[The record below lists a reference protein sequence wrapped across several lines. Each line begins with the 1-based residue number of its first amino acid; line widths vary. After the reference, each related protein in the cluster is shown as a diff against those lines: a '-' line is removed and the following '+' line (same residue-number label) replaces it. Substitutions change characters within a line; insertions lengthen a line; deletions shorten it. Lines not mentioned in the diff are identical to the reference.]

1 MSNGTDLDALRDALI
16 DRLESLAASLL
27 GAPSIRKSRTWRWGS
42 KGSLAVEMT
51 GRKRGQWFSHEAG
64 EGGGPFQLIQHARRC
79 RFAEAV
85 DWARDFCGMAGDE
98 GQQRDD
104 ADRRQREQE
113 RARKQAEAGAEQ
125 AADEAKR
132 TAHAKRLWNESTP
145 IGGTVAEQYL
155 VETRCI
161 PRPAGGWP
169 DAVRFHAPSRA
180 LIVAATHDDDAVQA
194 VQRVR
199 LTADGRKAEGSA
211 ERPTKQTSGALTS
224 GAVVRLPP
232 VKPPHDAAVSTEPV
246 LIAEGPETGL
256 SVWVASGHET
266 LIALG
271 SFGQIAPPAG
281 RVVVVCR
288 DDDRAWSQADKT
300 LHTLAD
306 EWREAGVDVRVA
318 SPWATRRGDKSDF
331 NDVLQSDGV
340 DAVRAR
346 IAAALQPQEQAPR
359 RLPAFYDAPAEP
371 RETALARQNATISS
385 TISGGAHRA
394 SLVKAIRVARKDA
407 IDACAEWKELS
418 PADKGKITRR
428 AVKAVLAS
436 AGIKRLPSAQRV
448 LTTGAQ
454 GTGKTTTAIK
464 DVAAIRGDVAVRAV
478 MPALAKA
485 EEFAAAYREVM
496 QPDSLPVMV
505 VRGRNAKSPADP
517 RERMCGRHKA
527 VKAAAEKGVNVRK
540 TICASCPLRPIQLI
554 QKGCGYL
561 RQEQRIDAM
570 GERGL
575 FVGSNSYLHLP
586 MPGPSAD
593 ILIVD
598 ESVTLGAVDPLDL
611 SPAALRDRVP
621 FRGGGLAD
629 AIAANATTNR
639 VLDALQAPRPVA
651 ALAEAGVTRDRIR
664 TAMKVAR
671 AAYEEP
677 AVEITGA
684 MPDQEIIEAVEAIP
698 DDVLGHVL
706 VVLAAVLRELDLGRD
721 TLTGIVFHPDREVK
735 IDGRK
740 ERMPRL
746 RVHRLRRLM
755 GITAQ
760 TTVLLMDGT
769 GNPYLNRALFG
780 DLEHVHTPVE
790 RDAHVTGTTGKT
802 YSRQSI
808 TGCNRHGVEI
818 PTKKAEAERLRQD
831 IATIASR
838 MAGPVL
844 VASTKPAAE
853 ALNDVLPRNVAEPVF
868 PSTTRA
874 AHYGAVR
881 GMNAWEHC
889 PSALIVGPQSVSV
902 EAVEDIARAF
912 MASDPAPFVSF
923 AASPPADWQWQTW
936 PYRATRGR
944 RMRDGTVQPVEVEV
958 HPDPRCQAVLEQVRE
973 AEILQ
978 TADRVRPV
986 FNRRTIVL
994 MNELVLDLTYD
1005 RVLTHAD
1012 LVAGGTRWERAW
1024 EASGILP
1031 LGAADLYRLHRQIFA
1046 SEAEAKEALKWQAR
1060 KWGVPQIR
1068 YYLDN
1073 APLFIY
1079 RREGQRGSA
1088 SRVLMNTV
1096 RHPDPRSA
1104 LESALGP
1111 LAAFEPRQPATA
1123 ATPQPEPTEAATP
1136 PPAPAAPCSAPPSP
1150 DAEPAEVPA
1159 ADDAIAAV
1167 RAGDAEPTAAPEQ
1180 PPETTTMS
1188 PAAVARLSDAENLAL
1203 RARLQGGAVAP
1214 DADLPAVEGGYGEML
1229 PPTAFLRPA
1238 SADAVMP
1245 PDLSIRLPGGL
1256 RVVARGIDRWAGLHI
1271 QAPPTRPARLFTL
1284 GDAPPWP
1291 PDLQDGPQ
1299 SVPTPAP
1306 PRLVPDVPTPAQRT
1320 RLAALSGRME
1330 AVRPPSLWGDE
1341 FDEMRIEAW
1350 RARVARARP
1359 ATPPPAEECA
1369 G

>member
-1 MSNGTDLDALRDALI
+1 MTYQRDPEELHALKAALI
-16 DRLESLAASLL
+16 ARAEEIGEDFL
-27 GAPSIRKSRTWRWGS
+27 GPRNKALSSSAEWRWGA
-42 KGSLAVEMT
+42 KGSAALKIQ
-51 GRKRGQWFSHEAG
+51 GSKRGAFYSHE
-64 EGGGPFQLIQHARRC
+64 GGSGGSMLDLIAFARGCSLAEAIRLGKA
-79 RFAEAV
+79 RVGFAEPDPASR
-85 DWARDFCGMAGDE
+85 A
-98 GQQRDD
+98 QDD
-104 ADRRQREQE
+104 TDRRQREQE
-113 RARKQAEAGAEQ
+113 RERKQAGADAEQ
-125 AADEAKR
+125 AADESRRIAY
-132 TAHAKRLWNESTP
+132 AKRLWNESTP
-145 IGGTVAEQYL
+145 IGGTVAEKYL

-169 DAVRFHAPSRA
+169 SAAVRFHAPSRA
-180 LIVAATHDDDAVQA
+180 LILAATDDDDAVQA

-199 LTADGRKAEGSA
+199 LTAEARKAEA
-211 ERPTKQTSGALTS
+211 TERAPTKQTHGLLTG
-224 GAVVRLPP
+224 GAVVRLTAE
-232 VKPPHDAAVSTEPV
+232 KLPHDAVVSTEPV
-246 LIAEGPETGL
+246 LVVEGPETGL
-256 SVWVASGHET
+256 SVWVATGRET
-266 LIALG
+266 WIALG
-271 SFGQIAPPAG
+271 FFGQVTPPAG
-281 RVVVVCR
+281 RVLVVCR
-288 DDDRAWSQADKT
+288 DDDQLWLSADRALRKR
-300 LHTLAD
+300 LG
-306 EWREAGVDVRVA
+306 EWRQAGVDVRVA
-318 SPWATRRGDKSDF
+318 SPWPTRRGDKSDF
-331 NDVLQSDGV
+331 NDLLQSDGV
-340 DAVRAR
+340 DAVAAR
-346 IAAALQPQEQAPR
+346 IAAALQPQEPAPR
-359 RLPAFYDAPAEP
+359 RLPAFYDAPTEP
-371 RETALARQNATISS
+371 RDVALARQNETISS
-385 TISGGAHRA
+385 TISCGAHRA
-394 SLVKAIRVARKDA
+394 SLVKAIRAARKDA
-407 IDACAEWKELS
+407 IDAYAEWKELS

-540 TICASCPLRPIQLI
+540 TICASCPLRPIHFV

-561 RQEQRIDAM
+561 QQEQRIDAM

-586 MPGPSAD
+586 MPGPPAD

-598 ESVTLGAVDPLDL
+598 ECVTLGAVDPLDL
-611 SPAALRDRVP
+611 SPGALRDPVP
-621 FRGGGLAD
+621 FRGSGLAD
-629 AIAANATTNR
+629 AIAANATINQ

-664 TAMKVAR
+664 AAMKVAR
-671 AAYEEP
+671 ATYEEP

-831 IATIASR
+831 IATIAGR

-912 MASDPAPFVSF
+912 MASDPEPFVSF

-994 MNELVLDLTYD
+994 MNEMVLDLTYD

-1012 LVAGGTRWERAW
+1012 LVAGGTWWERAW
-1024 EASGILP
+1024 AANGILP
-1031 LGAADLYRLHRQIFA
+1031 LGAADLYRLHPGLFG
-1046 SEAEAKEALKWQAR
+1046 SEAAAKEALRAESR
-1060 KWGVPQIR
+1060 KGVEFQIVS
-1068 YYLDN
+1068 YLGDHT
-1073 APLFIY
+1073 LFVY
-1079 RREGQRGSA
+1079 RRKGQRGSA
-1088 SRVLMNTV
+1088 SRVVMNTV
-1096 RHPDPRSA
+1096 RHANPRPA
-1104 LESALGP
+1104 LEAALGP
-1111 LAAFEPRQPATA
+1111 LALFESGQPATT
-1123 ATPQPEPTEAATP
+1123 ATPQPESAEASTS
-1136 PPAPAAPCSAPPSP
+1136 PPAPAAPCPAPTAPETP
-1150 DAEPAEVPA
+1150 
-1159 ADDAIAAV
+1159 AV
-1167 RAGDAEPTAAPEQ
+1167 RARGADMAAAPDSLT
-1180 PPETTTMS
+1180 ETTTMQ
-1188 PAAVARLSDAENLAL
+1188 PAAVARLSDAEKLAL
-1203 RARLQGGAVAP
+1203 RVRLQGDAAVP
-1214 DADLPAVEGGYGEML
+1214 DADLPVADGGYGEPLYPSRARIASMAR
-1229 PPTAFLRPA
+1229 TA
-1238 SADAVMP
+1238 SADTVMP
-1245 PDLSIRLPGGL
+1245 PDLSIRLPGNL
-1256 RVVARGIDRWAGLHI
+1256 RVVARGIDGWAGIHV

-1284 GDAPPWP
+1284 GDAPPPLRPVCLCSSAKPSPRVKGRCVRIPRESLPSSSSTVFP
-1291 PDLQDGPQ
+1291 PPK
-1299 SVPTPAP
+1299 P
-1306 PRLVPDVPTPAQRT
+1306 PRPDGGEGVRHRT
-1320 RLAALSGRME
+1320 GRIARFAARSGNM
-1330 AVRPPSLWGDE
+1330 
-1341 FDEMRIEAW
+1341 
-1350 RARVARARP
+1350 
-1359 ATPPPAEECA
+1359 A
-1369 G
+1369 GIN